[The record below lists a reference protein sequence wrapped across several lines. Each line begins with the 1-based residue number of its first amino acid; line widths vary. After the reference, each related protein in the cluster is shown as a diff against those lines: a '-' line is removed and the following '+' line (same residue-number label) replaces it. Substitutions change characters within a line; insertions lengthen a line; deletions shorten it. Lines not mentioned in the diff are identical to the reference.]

1 MSVGISTAC
10 FYPAAT
16 EEALRCVAEAG
27 AKVTEVFFNSP
38 SELEPDFLRRISSI
52 ASDSGIRIRS
62 IHPFTSFAEGY
73 ILFSQYERRFDDYRE
88 FYKKYYAAALF
99 LRVVGG
105 SLVNRSMDIKSAIF
119 QLFLQGTSAG
129 GYWFLYTLFVISVI
143 APLFW
148 VILKKNRLLGLPII
162 AVCVIVSALFDLPE
176 ICCLKSVVYYLT
188 YFIIGMMLK
197 GCDFGKIKD
206 KRIVILTVSAAVF
219 CLSFI
224 PLRIY
229 ADKVYSVAGIYISAL
244 SASAFFASFFSLV
257 KMPKFIKNQL
267 MTSGKYS
274 LQYYLLNAF
283 LVTGLRW
290 LVVTKVHITTPALI
304 VLILFAGSYIVSY
317 LVSKYILDSNNFFR
331 FLCGLK
337 VQKNK

>member
-1 MSVGISTAC
+1 MRVEAKKHIDLIDILKGVAIISVLICHSVIVYPVNLEEVAWCNILKRFVDSYQMPLFFMISGFLCSYKGNYGGYLLARVKRILVP
-10 FYPAAT
+10 YI
-16 EEALRCVAEAG
+16 
-27 AKVTEVFFNSP
+27 VF
-38 SELEPDFLRRISSI
+38 D
-52 ASDSGIRIRS
+52 
-62 IHPFTSFAEGY
+62 
-73 ILFSQYERRFDDYRE
+73 
-88 FYKKYYAAALF
+88 AAALL

-229 ADKVYSVAGIYISAL
+229 ADKVYSVAGIYIYPRFRLRL
-244 SASAFFASFFSLV
+244 SSPRSSL
-257 KMPKFIKNQL
+257 
-267 MTSGKYS
+267 
-274 LQYYLLNAF
+274 
-283 LVTGLRW
+283 W
-290 LVVTKVHITTPALI
+290 
-304 VLILFAGSYIVSY
+304 
-317 LVSKYILDSNNFFR
+317 
-331 FLCGLK
+331 
-337 VQKNK
+337 

>member
-1 MSVGISTAC
+1 MESKKHIDLIDILKGVAIISVLICHSVIVYPVNLENVAWSNALKTFVDSYQMPLFFMISGFLCSYKGNYGGYLLARVKRILVP
-10 FYPAAT
+10 YI
-16 EEALRCVAEAG
+16 
-27 AKVTEVFFNSP
+27 VF
-38 SELEPDFLRRISSI
+38 D
-52 ASDSGIRIRS
+52 
-62 IHPFTSFAEGY
+62 
-73 ILFSQYERRFDDYRE
+73 
-88 FYKKYYAAALF
+88 AAALF

-274 LQYYLLNAF
+274 PSVLFTQCIPGNRSALARGHKSSYHDSRAYSADIVCGKLYCELSCI
-283 LVTGLRW
+283 
-290 LVVTKVHITTPALI
+290 KVY
-304 VLILFAGSYIVSY
+304 S
-317 LVSKYILDSNNFFR
+317 
-331 FLCGLK
+331 
-337 VQKNK
+337 

>member
-1 MSVGISTAC
+1 M
-10 FYPAAT
+10 
-16 EEALRCVAEAG
+16 
-27 AKVTEVFFNSP
+27 
-38 SELEPDFLRRISSI
+38 
-52 ASDSGIRIRS
+52 
-62 IHPFTSFAEGY
+62 
-73 ILFSQYERRFDDYRE
+73 
-88 FYKKYYAAALF
+88 
-99 LRVVGG
+99 
-105 SLVNRSMDIKSAIF
+105 
-119 QLFLQGTSAG
+119 
-129 GYWFLYTLFVISVI
+129 
-143 APLFW
+143 
-148 VILKKNRLLGLPII
+148 
-162 AVCVIVSALFDLPE
+162 PE

>member
-1 MSVGISTAC
+1 MEAKKHIDLIDILKGVAIVSVLICHSVIVYPVNLEEVAWCNILKRFVDSYQMPLFFMISGFLCSYKGNYGGYLLARVKRILVP
-10 FYPAAT
+10 YI
-16 EEALRCVAEAG
+16 
-27 AKVTEVFFNSP
+27 VF
-38 SELEPDFLRRISSI
+38 D
-52 ASDSGIRIRS
+52 
-62 IHPFTSFAEGY
+62 
-73 ILFSQYERRFDDYRE
+73 
-88 FYKKYYAAALF
+88 AAALL

-105 SLVNRSMDIKSAIF
+105 SFVNRSMDIKSAIF

-229 ADKVYSVAGIYISAL
+229 ADKVYSVAGIYIRAFGFGFLRLVLLFGENAEIHKESADDERKIFSPVL
-244 SASAFFASFFSLV
+244 SAQRVFDNRLALV
-257 KMPKFIKNQL
+257 NSHKSPYHGSRANSIDNVRCEL
-267 MTSGKYS
+267 YCELPCIEIYS
-274 LQYYLLNAF
+274 
-283 LVTGLRW
+283 
-290 LVVTKVHITTPALI
+290 
-304 VLILFAGSYIVSY
+304 
-317 LVSKYILDSNNFFR
+317 
-331 FLCGLK
+331 
-337 VQKNK
+337 

>member
-1 MSVGISTAC
+1 MRVEAKKHIDLIDILKGVAIISVLICHSVIVYPVNLEEVAWCNILKRFVDSYQMPLFFMISGFLCSYKGNYGGYLLARVKRILVP
-10 FYPAAT
+10 YI
-16 EEALRCVAEAG
+16 
-27 AKVTEVFFNSP
+27 VF
-38 SELEPDFLRRISSI
+38 D
-52 ASDSGIRIRS
+52 
-62 IHPFTSFAEGY
+62 
-73 ILFSQYERRFDDYRE
+73 
-88 FYKKYYAAALF
+88 AAALL

-206 KRIVILTVSAAVF
+206 KRIVVLTVSAAVF

-283 LVTGLRW
+283 LITGLRW
-290 LVVTKVHITTPALI
+290 LIVTKAHITAPALI
-304 VLILFAGSYIVSY
+304 VLIMFAVSYIVSC

-337 VQKNK
+337 VQKK

>member
-1 MSVGISTAC
+1 MEAKKHIDLIDILKGVAIISVLICHSVIVYPVNLEEVAWCNILKRFVDSYQMPLFFMISGFLCSYKGNYGGYLLARVKRILVP
-10 FYPAAT
+10 YI
-16 EEALRCVAEAG
+16 
-27 AKVTEVFFNSP
+27 VF
-38 SELEPDFLRRISSI
+38 D
-52 ASDSGIRIRS
+52 
-62 IHPFTSFAEGY
+62 
-73 ILFSQYERRFDDYRE
+73 
-88 FYKKYYAAALF
+88 AAALL

-267 MTSGKYS
+267 MTSGKIFS
-274 LQYYLLNAF
+274 PVLSAQRVFDNRLA
-283 LVTGLRW
+283 LVNSH
-290 LVVTKVHITTPALI
+290 KSPYH
-304 VLILFAGSYIVSY
+304 GSRANSIDNV
-317 LVSKYILDSNNFFR
+317 R
-331 FLCGLK
+331 C
-337 VQKNK
+337 

>member
-1 MSVGISTAC
+1 MEAKKHIDLIDILKGVAIISVLICHSVIVYPVNLEEVAWCNILKRFVDSYQMPLFFMISGFLCSYKGNYGGYLLARVKRILVP
-10 FYPAAT
+10 YI
-16 EEALRCVAEAG
+16 
-27 AKVTEVFFNSP
+27 VF
-38 SELEPDFLRRISSI
+38 D
-52 ASDSGIRIRS
+52 
-62 IHPFTSFAEGY
+62 
-73 ILFSQYERRFDDYRE
+73 
-88 FYKKYYAAALF
+88 AAALL

-105 SLVNRSMDIKSAIF
+105 SFVNRSMDIKSAIF

-206 KRIVILTVSAAVF
+206 KRIVILAVSAAVF

-257 KMPKFIKNQL
+257 KMPK
-267 MTSGKYS
+267 S
-274 LQYYLLNAF
+274 
-283 LVTGLRW
+283 
-290 LVVTKVHITTPALI
+290 
-304 VLILFAGSYIVSY
+304 
-317 LVSKYILDSNNFFR
+317 
-331 FLCGLK
+331 
-337 VQKNK
+337 

>member
-1 MSVGISTAC
+1 MRVEAKKHIDLIDILKGVAIISVLICHSVIVYPVNLEEVAWCNILKRFVDSYQMPLFFMISGFLCSYKGNYGGYLLARVKRILVP
-10 FYPAAT
+10 YI
-16 EEALRCVAEAG
+16 
-27 AKVTEVFFNSP
+27 VF
-38 SELEPDFLRRISSI
+38 D
-52 ASDSGIRIRS
+52 
-62 IHPFTSFAEGY
+62 
-73 ILFSQYERRFDDYRE
+73 
-88 FYKKYYAAALF
+88 AAALL

-162 AVCVIVSALFDLPE
+162 AVCVIVSALLDLPE

-197 GCDFGKIKD
+197 GCDFGKIKN

-257 KMPKFIKNQL
+257 KMRN
-267 MTSGKYS
+267 S
-274 LQYYLLNAF
+274 
-283 LVTGLRW
+283 
-290 LVVTKVHITTPALI
+290 
-304 VLILFAGSYIVSY
+304 
-317 LVSKYILDSNNFFR
+317 
-331 FLCGLK
+331 
-337 VQKNK
+337 

>member
-1 MSVGISTAC
+1 MPYI
-10 FYPAAT
+10 
-16 EEALRCVAEAG
+16 
-27 AKVTEVFFNSP
+27 VF
-38 SELEPDFLRRISSI
+38 D
-52 ASDSGIRIRS
+52 
-62 IHPFTSFAEGY
+62 
-73 ILFSQYERRFDDYRE
+73 
-88 FYKKYYAAALF
+88 AAALF

>member
-1 MSVGISTAC
+1 MRVEAKKHIDLIDILKGVAIISVLICHSVIVYPVNLEEVAWCNILKRFVDSYQMPLFFMISGFLCSYKGNYGGYLLARVKRILVP
-10 FYPAAT
+10 YI
-16 EEALRCVAEAG
+16 
-27 AKVTEVFFNSP
+27 VF
-38 SELEPDFLRRISSI
+38 D
-52 ASDSGIRIRS
+52 
-62 IHPFTSFAEGY
+62 
-73 ILFSQYERRFDDYRE
+73 
-88 FYKKYYAAALF
+88 AAALL

-176 ICCLKSVVYYLT
+176 ICSLKSVVYYLT

-206 KRIVILTVSAAVF
+206 KRIVILTVSAA
-219 CLSFI
+219 
-224 PLRIY
+224 
-229 ADKVYSVAGIYISAL
+229 VYSVAGIYISAL

-283 LVTGLRW
+283 LITGLRW
-290 LVVTKVHITTPALI
+290 LIVTKAHITAPTLI
-304 VLILFAGSYIVSY
+304 VLIMFAVSYIVSC

>member
-1 MSVGISTAC
+1 MESKKHIDLIDILKGVAIISVLICHSVIVYPVNLENVAWSNALKTFVDSYQMPLFFMISGFLCSYKGNYGGYLLARVKRILVP
-10 FYPAAT
+10 YI
-16 EEALRCVAEAG
+16 
-27 AKVTEVFFNSP
+27 VF
-38 SELEPDFLRRISSI
+38 D
-52 ASDSGIRIRS
+52 
-62 IHPFTSFAEGY
+62 
-73 ILFSQYERRFDDYRE
+73 
-88 FYKKYYAAALF
+88 AAALF

-206 KRIVILTVSAAVF
+206 KRIVILTVSEAVL

-224 PLRIY
+224 RLRIY
-229 ADKVYSVAGIYISAL
+229 ADKVYSVAGIYIRAFGFGFLRLVLLFGENAEIHKESADDKRKIFPSVLFTQCIPGNRSAL
-244 SASAFFASFFSLV
+244 ARGHKSSYHDSRAYSADIVCGKLYCELSC
-257 KMPKFIKNQL
+257 IKV
-267 MTSGKYS
+267 YS
-274 LQYYLLNAF
+274 
-283 LVTGLRW
+283 
-290 LVVTKVHITTPALI
+290 
-304 VLILFAGSYIVSY
+304 
-317 LVSKYILDSNNFFR
+317 
-331 FLCGLK
+331 
-337 VQKNK
+337 

>member
-1 MSVGISTAC
+1 MEAKKHIDLIDILKGVAIISVLICHSVIVYPVNLEEVAWCNILKRFVDSYQMPLFFMISGFLCSYKGNYGGYLLARVKRILVP
-10 FYPAAT
+10 YI
-16 EEALRCVAEAG
+16 
-27 AKVTEVFFNSP
+27 VF
-38 SELEPDFLRRISSI
+38 D
-52 ASDSGIRIRS
+52 
-62 IHPFTSFAEGY
+62 
-73 ILFSQYERRFDDYRE
+73 
-88 FYKKYYAAALF
+88 AAALL

-176 ICCLKSVVYYLT
+176 ICSLKSVVYYLT

-283 LVTGLRW
+283 FDNRLALVNSH
-290 LVVTKVHITTPALI
+290 KSPYH
-304 VLILFAGSYIVSY
+304 GSHANSIDNVRCELYCELPCIEIYS
-317 LVSKYILDSNNFFR
+317 
-331 FLCGLK
+331 
-337 VQKNK
+337 

>member
-1 MSVGISTAC
+1 MEAKKHIDLIDILKGVAIVSVLICHSVIVYPVNLEEVAWCNILKRFVDSYQMPLFFMISGFLCSYKGNYGGYLLARVKRILVP
-10 FYPAAT
+10 YI
-16 EEALRCVAEAG
+16 
-27 AKVTEVFFNSP
+27 VF
-38 SELEPDFLRRISSI
+38 D
-52 ASDSGIRIRS
+52 
-62 IHPFTSFAEGY
+62 
-73 ILFSQYERRFDDYRE
+73 
-88 FYKKYYAAALF
+88 AAALI

-105 SLVNRSMDIKSAIF
+105 SLVNRNMDIKSAIF

-229 ADKVYSVAGIYISAL
+229 ADKVYSVSGIYISAL

-267 MTSGKYS
+267 MTSGKIF
-274 LQYYLLNAF
+274 AP
-283 LVTGLRW
+283 V
-290 LVVTKVHITTPALI
+290 
-304 VLILFAGSYIVSY
+304 LFAQCIPGNRSALARGHKSPYHGSRANSIDNVRCELYCELPCIEIYS
-317 LVSKYILDSNNFFR
+317 
-331 FLCGLK
+331 
-337 VQKNK
+337 

>member
-1 MSVGISTAC
+1 MISGFLCSYKGNYGGYLLARVKRILVP
-10 FYPAAT
+10 YI
-16 EEALRCVAEAG
+16 
-27 AKVTEVFFNSP
+27 VF
-38 SELEPDFLRRISSI
+38 D
-52 ASDSGIRIRS
+52 
-62 IHPFTSFAEGY
+62 
-73 ILFSQYERRFDDYRE
+73 
-88 FYKKYYAAALF
+88 AAALL

-257 KMPKFIKNQL
+257 KMPKLIKE
-267 MTSGKYS
+267 SADDERKIFPS
-274 LQYYLLNAF
+274 
-283 LVTGLRW
+283 V
-290 LVVTKVHITTPALI
+290 
-304 VLILFAGSYIVSY
+304 LFAQCIPGNRSALARGHKNDSRAYSADIV
-317 LVSKYILDSNNFFR
+317 
-331 FLCGLK
+331 CGKLYCELSCIK
-337 VQKNK
+337 VYS

>member
-1 MSVGISTAC
+1 MESKKHIDLIDILKGVAIISVLICHSVIVYPVNLENVAWSNALKTFVDSYQMPLFFMISGFLCSYKGNYGGYLFLARVKRILVP
-10 FYPAAT
+10 YI
-16 EEALRCVAEAG
+16 
-27 AKVTEVFFNSP
+27 VF
-38 SELEPDFLRRISSI
+38 D
-52 ASDSGIRIRS
+52 
-62 IHPFTSFAEGY
+62 
-73 ILFSQYERRFDDYRE
+73 
-88 FYKKYYAAALF
+88 AAALF

-229 ADKVYSVAGIYISAL
+229 ADKVYSVAGILYIRAFGFGFLRLVLLFGENAEIHKESADDKRKIFPSVLFTQCIPGNRSAL
-244 SASAFFASFFSLV
+244 ARGHKSSYHDSRAYSADIVCGKLYCELSC
-257 KMPKFIKNQL
+257 IKV
-267 MTSGKYS
+267 YS
-274 LQYYLLNAF
+274 
-283 LVTGLRW
+283 
-290 LVVTKVHITTPALI
+290 
-304 VLILFAGSYIVSY
+304 
-317 LVSKYILDSNNFFR
+317 
-331 FLCGLK
+331 
-337 VQKNK
+337 

>member
-1 MSVGISTAC
+1 MEAKKHIDLIDIIKGVAIISVLICHSVIVYPVNLEEVAWCNILKRFVDSYQMPLFFMISGFLCSYKGNYGGYLLARVKRILVP
-10 FYPAAT
+10 YI
-16 EEALRCVAEAG
+16 
-27 AKVTEVFFNSP
+27 VF
-38 SELEPDFLRRISSI
+38 D
-52 ASDSGIRIRS
+52 
-62 IHPFTSFAEGY
+62 
-73 ILFSQYERRFDDYRE
+73 
-88 FYKKYYAAALF
+88 AAALL

-229 ADKVYSVAGIYISAL
+229 ADKVYSVAGIYISAIRAFGFCFL
-244 SASAFFASFFSLV
+244 CLVLFFGETAEVYKKSADDKRKIFPSV
-257 KMPKFIKNQL
+257 
-267 MTSGKYS
+267 
-274 LQYYLLNAF
+274 
-283 LVTGLRW
+283 
-290 LVVTKVHITTPALI
+290 
-304 VLILFAGSYIVSY
+304 LFAQCIPGNRSALARGHKSSYHDSRAYSADIV
-317 LVSKYILDSNNFFR
+317 
-331 FLCGLK
+331 CGKLYCELSCIK
-337 VQKNK
+337 VYS

>member
-1 MSVGISTAC
+1 MESKKHIDLIDILKGVAIISVLICHSVIVYPVNLENVAWSNALKTFVGSYQMPLFFMISGFLCSYKGNYGGYLLSRVKRILIPYA
-10 FYPAAT
+10 
-16 EEALRCVAEAG
+16 
-27 AKVTEVFFNSP
+27 VFN
-38 SELEPDFLRRISSI
+38 
-52 ASDSGIRIRS
+52 
-62 IHPFTSFAEGY
+62 TV
-73 ILFSQYERRFDDYRE
+73 
-88 FYKKYYAAALF
+88 ALF

-105 SLVNRSMDIKSAIF
+105 SLVNRKMDFKSALF
-119 QLFLQGTSAG
+119 QFFFQGTSSG
-129 GYWFLYTLFVISVI
+129 GYWFLYALFIISAI
-143 APLFW
+143 APLFSI
-148 VILKKNRLLGLPII
+148 ILKKNRLLGLPFIT
-162 AVCVIVSALFDLPE
+162 VCVVVSALFDLPE

-188 YFIIGMMLK
+188 YFIAGMMLK
-197 GCDFGKIKD
+197 GCDFEKIKD
-206 KRIVILTVSAAVF
+206 KRIAILTVSAAVF

-229 ADKVYSVAGIYISAL
+229 ADNVYSVAGIYISAFA
-244 SASAFFASFFSLV
+244 ASAFFASFFSLV

-290 LVVTKVHITTPALI
+290 LVVTKAHITTPALI

>member
-1 MSVGISTAC
+1 MEAKKHIDLIDILKGVAIISVLICHSVIVYPVNLEEVAWCNILKRFVDSYQMPLFFMISGFLCSYKGNYGGYLLARVKRILVP
-10 FYPAAT
+10 YI
-16 EEALRCVAEAG
+16 
-27 AKVTEVFFNSP
+27 VF
-38 SELEPDFLRRISSI
+38 D
-52 ASDSGIRIRS
+52 
-62 IHPFTSFAEGY
+62 
-73 ILFSQYERRFDDYRE
+73 
-88 FYKKYYAAALF
+88 AAALL

-176 ICCLKSVVYYLT
+176 ICSLKSVVYYLT

-244 SASAFFASFFSLV
+244 SASAFFA
-257 KMPKFIKNQL
+257 
-267 MTSGKYS
+267 
-274 LQYYLLNAF
+274 
-283 LVTGLRW
+283 
-290 LVVTKVHITTPALI
+290 
-304 VLILFAGSYIVSY
+304 
-317 LVSKYILDSNNFFR
+317 
-331 FLCGLK
+331 
-337 VQKNK
+337 